1 MVSRCCSSMSLGL
14 VVILIDR
21 RCGDHRCGLSL
32 LWLSSLWLIVIAFDY
47 SGGWSSGWLVV
58 VVVGCHFVWVVVGEF
73 VFVVLV
79 VTVAVVLLVV
89 LFLVV
94 MVVKVS
100 REKKRKKS
108 TINVSGVRKLFL
120 CATALKAYF
129 LCFKV

>member
-1 MVSRCCSSMSLGL
+1 M
-14 VVILIDR
+14 
-21 RCGDHRCGLSL
+21 
-32 LWLSSLWLIVIAFDY
+32 WLIVIAFDY

-73 VFVVLV
+73 VIVVLV
-79 VTVAVVLLVV
+79 VTVAVV

-129 LCFKV
+129 L